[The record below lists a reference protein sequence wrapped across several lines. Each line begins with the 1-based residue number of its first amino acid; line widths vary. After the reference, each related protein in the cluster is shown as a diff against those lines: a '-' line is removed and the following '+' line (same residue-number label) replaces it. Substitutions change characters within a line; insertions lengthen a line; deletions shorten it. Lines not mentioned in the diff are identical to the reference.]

1 MTASL
6 IFSSERLFYNVSIPQ
21 IALGV
26 SNSPTMAAS
35 SPLFAKRSA
44 HDRIHIGV
52 CESIII
58 KICNIIFLL
67 EMTLPPGRHPTP
79 LFGTFLSPV
88 PYFQK
93 QVSGSGHI
101 GEYYKEVAAGE
112 INNDHNIK
120 FLMMFVCC
128 LQLQ

>member
-44 HDRIHIGV
+44 HDTIHIGV
-52 CESIII
+52 CESIMI
-58 KICNIIFLL
+58 KICNINTSGILDANLRVAPCFQDAELWFL
-67 EMTLPPGRHPTP
+67 GYNHSWQV
-79 LFGTFLSPV
+79 FLAISLISNQ
-88 PYFQK
+88 FK
-93 QVSGSGHI
+93 MI
-101 GEYYKEVAAGE
+101 
-112 INNDHNIK
+112 DH
-120 FLMMFVCC
+120 MC
-128 LQLQ
+128 LYH